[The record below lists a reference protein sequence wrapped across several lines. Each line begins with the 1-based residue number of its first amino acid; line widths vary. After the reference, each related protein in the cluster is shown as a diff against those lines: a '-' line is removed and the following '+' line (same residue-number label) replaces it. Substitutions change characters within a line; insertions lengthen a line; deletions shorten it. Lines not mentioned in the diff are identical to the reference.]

1 MYSLTGDFNAVHVD
15 NDLGKRLGYGGVI
28 LQGLGFCGIS
38 CRAVLKLYAN
48 NDSSK
53 FHSVRVRFSKPVNPG
68 QTLQTQMWV
77 DHDGKASDAPIKAGI
92 KRILFNTVCIETG
105 NTVISNAYMDLYE
118 DGSSSSS
125 GSSSSNGSK
134 L

>member
-125 GSSSSNGSK
+125 GSSSNASK

>member
-15 NDLGKRLGYGGVI
+15 NDVGKRLGYGGVI

-125 GSSSSNGSK
+125 GSSSNASK

>member
-118 DGSSSSS
+118 NGSSSSS
-125 GSSSSNGSK
+125 GSSSNASK

>member
-118 DGSSSSS
+118 DGSSSS
-125 GSSSSNGSK
+125 GSSSNASK

>member
-125 GSSSSNGSK
+125 GSSSNE
-134 L
+134 

>member
-92 KRILFNTVCIETG
+92 KKNII
-105 NTVISNAYMDLYE
+105 
-118 DGSSSSS
+118 
-125 GSSSSNGSK
+125 
-134 L
+134 

>member
-15 NDLGKRLGYGGVI
+15 NEIGKRLGYGGVI

-125 GSSSSNGSK
+125 GSSSNASK